1 MYVYPFH
8 SPKSLFSTHQLRA
21 THKALLSFHNVNH
34 SPILWP
40 VACPISLVQPDETAK
55 NFGHHSGC
63 ISDMESQALL
73 IKQTDP
79 IISCFMLYKTILFII
94 HAFTLTKLLLQFLL
108 EVQKNPLNICWHL
121 CFRIYNRNW
130 FEYSF
135 TKGSKEV
142 CSSLLYAIQSLFS
155 EPPRKLTLFEHN
167 QLWFFFPLKISSCAL
182 QNNE

>member
-1 MYVYPFH
+1 MVHILYSFNQHSEICSYIHYSCNPSPRFKPSVYACMCIYLFH

-79 IISCFMLYKTILFII
+79 IISCFMLYKTRLFII

-108 EVQKNPLNICWHL
+108 EVQKNPLNIC
-121 CFRIYNRNW
+121 
-130 FEYSF
+130 
-135 TKGSKEV
+135 
-142 CSSLLYAIQSLFS
+142 
-155 EPPRKLTLFEHN
+155 
-167 QLWFFFPLKISSCAL
+167 
-182 QNNE
+182 